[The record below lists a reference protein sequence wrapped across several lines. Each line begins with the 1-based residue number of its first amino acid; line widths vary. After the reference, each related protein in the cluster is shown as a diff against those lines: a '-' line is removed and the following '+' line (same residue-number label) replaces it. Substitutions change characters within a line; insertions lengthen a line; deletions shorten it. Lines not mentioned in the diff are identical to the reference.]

1 MIRNHREGVLGSS
14 DVVSVGDLLL
24 LRVSAVLVVDENVL
38 LAIPNLLIRLHG
50 QVVGF
55 GVEELLW

>member
-24 LRVSAVLVVDENVL
+24 LRVSAMLVVDENVL
-38 LAIPNLLIRLHG
+38 LAISNLLIRLHG